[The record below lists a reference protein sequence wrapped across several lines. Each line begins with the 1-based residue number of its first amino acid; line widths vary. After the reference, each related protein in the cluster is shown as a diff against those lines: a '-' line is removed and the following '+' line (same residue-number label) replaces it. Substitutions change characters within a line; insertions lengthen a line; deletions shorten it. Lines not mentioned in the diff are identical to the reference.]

1 MIHIL
6 WGIMGM
12 TVVLAIAILFSVDRR
27 KINIRTVA
35 IALAIQVFFAVFV
48 LYLPWGQAALGG
60 ATRVVQSVIDVSGEG
75 IDFLFGDLAGEGMFS
90 FALAVLPVIIFFASL
105 TAVLYHLKIL
115 QFVVRVIGG
124 ALQKLLGTSRAES
137 MSAAANIFVGQTEA
151 PLVIRPYI
159 AGMTKSELFAVM
171 VGGLSTVAGSVLV
184 GYAGMGANLEY
195 LIAASFMAAPGAL
208 LMAKIIIP
216 AGSFDE
222 IDAGKSERQAG
233 DEATLGGTRYVKG
246 RETAAA
252 GAESADDAA
261 SGTTGGATT
270 LTEERPGDDVTP
282 SGHAVSSSS
291 ADTTSSGDA
300 GHQRA
305 SEENTSRPGRSVV
318 DPAAAAA
325 GAEEKPR
332 NVIDA
337 AARGAGDGLRLA
349 ANVGAML
356 LAFISLIALINLGIG
371 QVGGWFGAPDLTFE
385 QIMGYVFAPLMWAVG
400 VPWEDAVAAG
410 SFLGQKLVLNEFVA
424 FADFAPQAEAFS
436 VKSQAVIT
444 FALTGFANFSSMAI
458 LLGGLGGIAKNRR
471 SDIAQLGLRAVLAG
485 TLANLM
491 SASIVGMMIF

>member
-1 MIHIL
+1 MINIL

-12 TVVLAIAILFSVDRR
+12 TVVLALAILFSVDRR
-27 KINIRTVA
+27 KIKIRTVA

-48 LYLPWGQAALGG
+48 LYLPWGQTALGWV
-60 ATRVVQSVIDVSGEG
+60 TQVVQSVINVSDEG
-75 IDFLFGDLAGEGMFS
+75 ISFLFGGLVEGDAVP
-90 FALAVLPVIIFFASL
+90 FALSVLPVIIFFASL
-105 TAVLYHLKIL
+105 TAVLYHLKVL

-137 MSAAANIFVGQTEA
+137 MNAAANIFVGQTEA

-222 IDAGKSERQAG
+222 IDAAKAERQAG
-233 DEATLGGTRYVKG
+233 DEAALGGGRYTKDH
-246 RETAAA
+246 RTAEA
-252 GAESADDAA
+252 
-261 SGTTGGATT
+261 GTTSTATAT
-270 LTEERPGDDVTP
+270 LTEERRADDGATT
-282 SGHAVSSSS
+282 G
-291 ADTTSSGDA
+291 ADDGAAPADQ
-300 GHQRA
+300 G
-305 SEENTSRPGRSVV
+305 SELRPGQSVAE
-318 DPAAAAA
+318 AAAAV
-325 GAEEKPR
+325 EEEERPR

-356 LAFISLIALINLGIG
+356 LAFIALIALINLGIG
-371 QVGGWFGAPDLTFE
+371 QIGGLFGAPDLTFE

-400 VPWEDAVAAG
+400 VPWEEAVAAG

-424 FADFAPQAEAFS
+424 FADFAPQAEGFS

-491 SASIVGMMIF
+491 SASIVGMLLF